1 MPLKKS
7 GRITL
12 GQIYNE
18 FKPQINTAKHSIEE
32 YYRGGGNV
40 PDIFENS
47 NIPVNPYRGT
57 SRRVRVNWSDYYGG
71 TVVPS
76 PYATSLPPINE
87 NDFWR
92 HCEGSP
98 NYWSS
103 LQDNWKQYVTRK
115 DGAYCVRLE
124 VSTPYARIKIG
135 HAEIS
140 IDTELGEDSGY
151 EKLLRNTNMGTDY
164 FPFGE
169 WTMTIPRKI
178 TRFRI
183 VATAGG
189 GSGSVQKI
197 TANNDALKGDLD
209 PIHEDG
215 YSGGA
220 VLIAGENLSVRLNGG
235 KGGRSE
241 NSVDA
246 ELTVSGSASV
256 DTAKRFR
263 YANNAKEAKLYG
275 EENTFEPGYRPIIFP
290 DPSKRITGQMDWFGS
305 SNYPINMIWKSDR
318 QIATEYS
325 ADGGDGKGG
334 DSIWSQ
340 GDIAAAEHPNQSG
353 PVEPTAI
360 DWGVGGA
367 AGQHAQRGAM
377 TQGGTASS
385 TVYLGD
391 FETSP
396 GDDISIN
403 VPEGGVQS
411 INLYTDYNQTDA
423 DNFTPSLADKDQYA
437 NHPVYGTDFYVG
449 SSYVSKSGKG
459 GDGFVQIYGATGR
472 AYSEMT
478 HSGIALLDEDYNII
492 NQKFNMATSIKGVNS
507 YNPAFSL
514 PFEVDVIGTENY
526 DVPKIFYVAY
536 TGRIRKNG
544 LVESKTVMQSNGCE
558 VTVTP
563 IAEQLVSRA
572 PATATS
578 TQNVDSW
585 YKNSTIGT
593 PWPVTNLR
601 KSLYMEPDFSSE
613 EPLVT
618 GRVGSSSEDDFED
631 VPNVFA
637 DTCSITFEHTG
648 LPNSVRDHA
657 ITLEFVKHGITDM
670 GIGPERITFADVST
684 GETKT
689 KTVEIGVGEEYFCAT
704 QNIRTT
710 HPTDHI
716 VSYPVTDKINYL
728 FGHLKRA
735 RLTLAQCREDI
746 NLGGEPTPV
755 DPPSDT
761 IQIQYDMIGGGQ
773 GGSGLPY
780 IANDDG
786 KTAYAGQ
793 SGFYGTN
800 TVLSLNGVEVVR
812 TPNNSGHGVTLSYP
826 TWTPAPNRGKGGRN
840 SNYNTRGMSGGEE
853 SGTLEVQAGDILS
866 FVIGTGG
873 AGGREHANN
882 GYEGLDGSD
891 SPTYYNWRYG
901 QRGTGGGIEIQGTLY
916 TESGSH
922 TVTDANRPTVPV
934 EYNMISGGSG
944 GQGQG
949 YHTGDI
955 GEGPGSDPF
964 VGHFGNLGAIGTASS
979 ITNLRTLGVIEDTG
993 TSAGGVA
1000 PLSAGNAERW
1010 NGQMDPSSGFAFR
1023 GFGEGGQNRQFGV
1036 QRYSSESQLSYSAK
1050 AGVDKS
1056 GTINLPVGTQIQVI
1070 VGTGGRGGNANN
1082 TGVNIPIDFGNPG
1095 GEGEGP
1101 QTFDWRL
1108 PSYPQ
1113 QVQYPD
1119 GYESDENY
1127 PFHNVGGT
1135 FSKSTA
1141 TAGQPTY
1148 SGGNSKIDNE
1158 WSYMMAAW
1166 VGGRSMARSVG
1177 RGEDGTN
1184 GAVIIQG
1191 QLYTEN
1197 AIHTVTGGV
1206 PVPDPITQHKYAS
1219 AKMKI
1224 VAGGGQWWIRNG
1236 YTYFSCSVENP
1247 AYGNVLGTHWSRAY
1261 PPPPPYIPPPIVY
1274 PSYPSTSGGGDG
1286 PYQHGPISSVRVGN
1300 TWHNTYAHDFVGPVK
1315 DPRGLVDINGKYSDG
1330 SDGGGGGGKIV
1341 CTAMNE
1347 AYGFGSF
1354 RNKIWLTHS
1363 AKHLTKAHQV
1373 GYHALFL
1380 PLINLGYKKDYKFVR
1395 NCLENIARHRTV
1407 DIYYQ
1412 DKGSKRDLL
1421 GRIYRFALEP
1431 LCYVVGKIILFKRGK
1446 NEN

>member
-47 NIPVNPYRGT
+47 NIPVNPYQGT

-71 TVVPS
+71 TAVPS
-76 PYATSLPPINE
+76 PQATSLPPINE

-124 VSTPYARIKIG
+124 VSTPYARIKVG

-151 EKLLRNTNMGTDY
+151 EKLLRNTNMDTDY

-197 TANNDALKGDLD
+197 TASNDALKGDLD

-256 DTAKRFR
+256 DTAKGFS

-275 EENTFEPGYRPIIFP
+275 EENTFEPGFRPIIFP

-325 ADGGDGKGG
+325 AAGGDGKGG

-340 GDIAAAEHPNQSG
+340 GDVAAAEHPNQSG

-367 AGQHAQRGAM
+367 AGQHAQRGAI

-396 GDDISIN
+396 GEDISIN

-449 SSYVSKSGKG
+449 SNYVSKSGKG

-492 NQKFNMATSIKGVNS
+492 NQKFTMATSIKGVNS

-544 LVESKTVMQSNGCE
+544 LVESKTVMQSNGCD

-563 IAEQLVSRA
+563 ISEQLVSRA
-572 PATATS
+572 PASATS

-585 YKNSTIGT
+585 YRNSTIGT

-613 EPLVT
+613 EPIVS

-648 LPNSVRDHA
+648 LPNVDDNA
-657 ITLEFVKHGITDM
+657 IKLEFVKHGITDM
-670 GIGPERITFADVST
+670 GIGPERITFAAPNDGVT
-684 GETKT
+684 NT
-689 KTVEIGVGEEYFCAT
+689 KTVTIGVGEEYFCAT
-704 QNIRTT
+704 QNLIAQRAYTN
-710 HPTDHI
+710 HI

-728 FGHLKRA
+728 FGSKSRTA
-735 RLTLAQCREDI
+735 LTVAQCREDI

-773 GGSGLPY
+773 GGQG
-780 IANDDG
+780 AGFVDDG
-786 KTAYAGQ
+786 IDGKPYYSGEAG
-793 SGFYGTN
+793 SYGTP
-800 TVLSLNGVEVVR
+800 TVLLLNDVEIFR
-812 TPNNSGHGVTLSYP
+812 TPNNQGYSYP
-826 TWTPAPNRGKGGRN
+826 AAPAWPPAPAAGKGGRFGD
-840 SNYNTRGMSGGEE
+840 NYNAFGMSGGLE
-853 SGTLEVQAGDILS
+853 SGTLEVEAGDVLS

-873 AGGREHANN
+873 AGGREHASN
-882 GYEGLDGSD
+882 GWEGLDNSD
-891 SPTYYNWRYG
+891 SPMYYNWKYG
-901 QRGTGGGIEIQGTLY
+901 QKGANGGIEIQGTVY

-934 EYNMISGGSG
+934 EYNIISGGSG

-964 VGHFGNLGAIGTASS
+964 VGHFGDLGAIGTASS
-979 ITNLRTLGVIEDTG
+979 VTNLTTLAVIADTG
-993 TSAGGVA
+993 TSAAGVA
-1000 PLSAGNAERW
+1000 PTSPTNRVKW
-1010 NGQMDPSSGFAFR
+1010 NGQDQLYDPNRPLGDMR
-1023 GFGEGGQNRQFGV
+1023 GYGEGGQNRQFGV
-1036 QRYSSESQLSYSAK
+1036 SRYYSESQLTYSAK
-1050 AGVDKS
+1050 SGVQKS

-1082 TGVNIPIDFGNPG
+1082 TGANIPIDFGNPG

-1113 QVQYPD
+1113 SVQAD
-1119 GYESDENY
+1119 GENY

-1135 FSKSTA
+1135 FSSPTNEE
-1141 TAGQPTY
+1141 TQPTY
-1148 SGGNSKIDNE
+1148 SGGVSKIDKE
-1158 WSYMMAAW
+1158 WSYIWAAV
-1166 VGGRSMARSVG
+1166 VGPAQRERSVG
-1177 RGEDGTN
+1177 RGEDGTD
-1184 GAVIIQG
+1184 GAVMIQG

-1247 AYGNVLGTHWSRAY
+1247 AYGNILGTSWTRAVPVY
-1261 PPPPPYIPPPIVY
+1261 VPPYVPPTIYY
-1274 PSYPSTSGGGDG
+1274 PTTVSHGGGDG
-1286 PYQHGPISSVRVGN
+1286 PFQQGPISSVRVGN
-1300 TWHNTYAHDFVGPVK
+1300 TWHNTYAADYIGP
-1315 DPRGLVDINGKYSDG
+1315 PASSRGHADINGKYADG
-1330 SDGGGGGGKIV
+1330 SDSGGGGGKIV

-1412 DKGSKRDLL
+1412 NKGSKRDLL